1 MESLFTI
8 ICEFRGGTY
17 TKQIRANFPAEAFQL
32 WAAMFKDEGF
42 LPTQEIADFAEEVE
56 NSINEGNIV
65 ALESLQNVWY
75 EGFSMGDDLLEVLIV
90 STNEAE
96 VFAS

>member
-1 MESLFTI
+1 METLFTI

-17 TKQIRANFPAEAFQL
+17 TKQLRANSPAEAFQL
-32 WAAMFKDEGF
+32 WAAAFKNEGF
-42 LPTQEIADFAEEVE
+42 LPNEEVADFAEEVE
-56 NSINEGNIV
+56 NSISEGNMV

-75 EGFSMGDDLLEVLIV
+75 EGFSIGDDLLEILIV

-96 VFAS
+96 VFAL

>member
-17 TKQIRANFPAEAFQL
+17 TKQIRANSPVEAFQL

-42 LPTQEIADFAEEVE
+42 LPKQEIADFAEEVE
-56 NSINEGNIV
+56 NSLSEGNIV

-75 EGFSMGDDLLEVLIV
+75 EGFSIGDDLLEVLIV